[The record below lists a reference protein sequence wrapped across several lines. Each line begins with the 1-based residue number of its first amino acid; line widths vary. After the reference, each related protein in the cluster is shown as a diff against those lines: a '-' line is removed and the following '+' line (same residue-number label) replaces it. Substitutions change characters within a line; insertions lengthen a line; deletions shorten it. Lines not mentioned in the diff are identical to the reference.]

1 MIVVSIDHIPGKEF
15 EVLGMVQGAMVQ
27 TVHAGK
33 DIFNSFKTIVG
44 GELSSYTEM
53 MNSSRATAT
62 SRMIDAANAIGAD
75 AIINVRYSSSEV
87 MQGASE
93 VLAYGTAV
101 KFVN

>member
-1 MIVVSIDHIPGKEF
+1 MIVVSIDRIPGKEF